1 MAYYELVDGCM
12 SEEESRDFRVLAASG
27 EDNALTR
34 AAAKLLGTDTRR
46 SAVQALLLAAR
57 AQQVLHEGFIEAARV
72 CSRRLFTADMGSP
85 PQQTALFNAH
95 QKLGARL
102 VEFGGWNMPVQYSG
116 IVEEHKAV
124 RTAAGL
130 FDISHM
136 GEFLVSGDGAL
147 HFLDGLLTND
157 LTRLQV
163 GQGQYTLMLDDHGG
177 VIDDLIIYRM
187 EESEYLLVVNASKIE
202 EDRNH
207 ITEYLPEEVTF
218 ADLSGSYSA
227 VALQGPKA
235 LEIARAFLGVDW
247 LEPKRNEI
255 TRFSWKGISILTAR
269 TGYTGEDG
277 LEIFFSSDAAETV
290 FLALLDAGQPLGLKP
305 CGLGARDT
313 LRLEACYPLNGND
326 LSAAHTA
333 LAAGLDPFLGL
344 GKTSSYPGKNFLLE
358 QKAAGPKFKLVAFRV
373 KEKGPPPR
381 PHYLL
386 FSGPDHVGDVTSG
399 APSPTLGYGI
409 GLAYVRIDCA
419 APGTILE
426 MEVRGSRVPVEV
438 VKKPFYKRAA

>member
-1 MAYYELVDGCM
+1 M
-12 SEEESRDFRVLAASG
+12 SS
-27 EDNALTR
+27 
-34 AAAKLLGTDTRR
+34 
-46 SAVQALLLAAR
+46 
-57 AQQVLHEGFIEAARV
+57 
-72 CSRRLFTADMGSP
+72 
-85 PQQTALFNAH
+85 PQQTALFAAH

-147 HFLDGLLTND
+147 KFLDGVLTND
-157 LTRLQV
+157 LTKLKV
-163 GQGQYTLMLDDHGG
+163 GQGQYTLMLDDQGG
-177 VIDDLIIYRM
+177 VIDDLIIYRV
-187 EESEYLLVVNASKIE
+187 EANEYFLVVNASKIE

-207 ITEYLPEEVTF
+207 ITAYLPEDVTF

-235 LEIARAFLGVDW
+235 LEIARVFFGAGW
-247 LEPKRNEI
+247 PEPKRNEI
-255 TRFSWKGISILTAR
+255 TRYSWNCQNIMTAR

-277 LEIFFSSDAAETV
+277 LEIFFSNDIAENI
-290 FLALLDAGQPLGLKP
+290 FLALLEAGKPLGLKP

-326 LSAAHTA
+326 LSTAHTA

-358 QKAAGPKFKLVAFRV
+358 QKAAGLKFKLVAFRV
-373 KEKGPPPR
+373 KDKGPPPR

-386 FSGPDHVGDVTSG
+386 FSGSDHVGEVTSG
-399 APSPTLGYGI
+399 APSPSLGYGI
-409 GLAYVRIDCA
+409 GMAYVRIDCA
-419 APGTILE
+419 QPGTVLE
-426 MEVRGSRVPVEV
+426 LEVRGSRVPVEV
-438 VKKPFYKRAA
+438 VKKPFYKRAT